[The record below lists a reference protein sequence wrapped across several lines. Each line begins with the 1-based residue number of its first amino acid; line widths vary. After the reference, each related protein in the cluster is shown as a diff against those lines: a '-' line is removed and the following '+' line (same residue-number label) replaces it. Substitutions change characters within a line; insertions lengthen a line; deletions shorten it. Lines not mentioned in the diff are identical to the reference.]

1 MGQLHCA
8 LLSVSHHAH
17 PTAATPEFYVTLGAA
32 SHRTKRLGRHNL
44 TLMFNAIET
53 SDRLK
58 EDAVEHG
65 NVVPPQTKHTDEKVA
80 HM

>member
-1 MGQLHCA
+1 
-8 LLSVSHHAH
+8 
-17 PTAATPEFYVTLGAA
+17 
-32 SHRTKRLGRHNL
+32 
-44 TLMFNAIET
+44 MFNAIET